1 MGVIKREYHAVVH
14 ISVKMADTNG
24 IGRHHFEVKTD
35 VRGTGIKEILD
46 KMYNWEFAEVSFSG
60 SKKEKGNVTAW

>member
-46 KMYNWEFAEVSFSG
+46 KMYN
-60 SKKEKGNVTAW
+60 